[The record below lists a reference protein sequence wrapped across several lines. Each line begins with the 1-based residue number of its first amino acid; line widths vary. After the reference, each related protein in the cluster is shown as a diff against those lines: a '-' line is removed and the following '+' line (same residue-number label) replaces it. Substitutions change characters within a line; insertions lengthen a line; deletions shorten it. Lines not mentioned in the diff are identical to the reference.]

1 MIHFLGMTMYHFLS
15 AMVDGPGYL
24 PLGWKPKEVLKLCQI
39 FYYLNKNMYCICLII
54 IWIRIFIV
62 FVIRSPFREIQKSG
76 TSYCSGVPSVLAT
89 RHQELTIAE
98 NVEGWKYKILL
109 SYYNLHNTR
118 CVQKMDHHC
127 PWINNCVGHFNHG
140 HFSTFLIS
148 AVLGWAVFRIS
159 NRFIVLHE
167 WKNDTTN

>member
-1 MIHFLGMTMYHFLS
+1 MGLAICRW
-15 AMVDGPGYL
+15 DGN
-24 PLGWKPKEVLKLCQI
+24 LKRYWSCTR
-39 FYYLNKNMYCICLII
+39 FFNYLNKNMYYIGLII

-98 NVEGWKYKILL
+98 NVEGWKYKILF
-109 SYYNLHNTR
+109 SHYDLHNTR

-159 NRFIVLHE
+159 NMFITPHE
-167 WKNDTTN
+167 CKNDTTN